1 MQVPKIEN
9 PLIRRG
15 LANARNAIT
24 SPKAAEFA
32 KTTVCAISVETTLK
46 ALGRPAFIYYDKHAN
61 GQSKKYAATKEL
73 LYQSFCLGLYLSF
86 IKPIK
91 KRVYSFMSEKAK
103 NSKENGAENTRKL
116 KLFDDWQ
123 NKIKNAPDKNA
134 RKLTQKAF
142 HKALSI
148 DKDLHF
154 GKGVSELSSIIST
167 VFILALCAPILSQII
182 LHPVMDLLF
191 KNNGNKKVAN
201 NNLQQQGKNI
211 SVKA

>member
-9 PLIRRG
+9 PMIRRG
-15 LANARNAIT
+15 LAAIT

-134 RKLTQKAF
+134 RKLAQKAF

-154 GKGVSELSSIIST
+154 GKGVSELSSIVST